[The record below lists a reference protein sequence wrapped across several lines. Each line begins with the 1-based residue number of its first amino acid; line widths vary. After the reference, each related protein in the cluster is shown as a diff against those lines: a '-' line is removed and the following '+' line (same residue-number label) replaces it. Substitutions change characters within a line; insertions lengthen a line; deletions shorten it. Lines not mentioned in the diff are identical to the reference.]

1 MLPRHRDIPSA
12 FVVAALLAV
21 AAPASMA
28 QSVPAA
34 PRAAPGRTYVQPE
47 RNFGDSLLT
56 YIGASAGV
64 TEFDVV
70 CPTTAACDQT
80 GVGGRLYAG
89 GQFSRN
95 LGLEV
100 AYVNLGRPDGIG
112 GGRRRSQGLG
122 ISLVGILPVG
132 SFGELNVRV
141 GTLYSRSQNS
151 GILASTYGASAK
163 GFGLALGAGFGVN
176 VTPNVQLRVDWDRHN
191 LEINGSDTHVDML
204 AAGLRFL
211 F

>member
-1 MLPRHRDIPSA
+1 MPPCHRDIPRA
-12 FVVAALLAV
+12 VVFATLLAI

-28 QSVPAA
+28 QTAPAA
-34 PRAAPGRTYVQPE
+34 PRAATGRTYVEPE

-56 YIGASAGV
+56 YVGASVGS

-70 CPTTAACDQT
+70 CPTTTPCDRT

-89 GQFSRN
+89 GQFNRN

-100 AYVNLGRPDGIG
+100 AYVNLGRPDSTG
-112 GGRRRSQGLG
+112 GGARRSQGASL
-122 ISLVGILPVG
+122 SLVGIVPVG
-132 SFGELNVRV
+132 AIGELNARI
-141 GTLYSRSQNS
+141 GTVYARSQNS

-163 GFGLALGAGFGVN
+163 GFGLAFGAGFGVN
-176 VTPNVQLRVDWDRHN
+176 ITPNVQLRVDWDRHN
-191 LEINGSDTHVDML
+191 LEVNGRDTHVDML
-204 AAGLRFL
+204 AAGLRFR

>member
-1 MLPRHRDIPSA
+1 MHPRLRDIPSA
-12 FVVAALLAV
+12 VVLAALLTV

-28 QSVPAA
+28 QSETAA
-34 PRAAPGRTYVQPE
+34 PRAAAGRTYVQPE

-56 YIGASAGV
+56 YVGASFGA

-70 CPTTAACDQT
+70 CPTTAACDQS

-89 GQFSRN
+89 GQFNRN

-100 AYVNLGRPDGIG
+100 AYANLGRPDGTG

-132 SFGELNVRV
+132 SIGELNARV
-141 GTLYSRSQNS
+141 GTFYSRSQNS

-163 GFGLALGAGFGVN
+163 GFGLALGAGLGVN
-176 VTPNVQLRVDWDRHN
+176 ITPNVQVRIDWDRLN
-191 LEINGSDTHVDML
+191 LEINGRDSHVDML
-204 AAGLRFL
+204 SAGLRFL